1 MKPHSVFV
9 GEGSNTGKRP
19 GCPLIVL
26 TGLRADGPNTPVF
39 SPTQDGTTSTLGAA
53 TISAIY
59 PEGLLSIFLM
69 QKEVRAQNLY
79 S

>member
-1 MKPHSVFV
+1 MQ
-9 GEGSNTGKRP
+9 KRP
-19 GCPLIVL
+19 SYPLIVL
-26 TGLRADGPNTPVF
+26 IELRADNANSPVF
-39 SPTQDGTTSTLGAA
+39 SLIQDGTTSTPGG
-53 TISAIY
+53 TPTSAIY